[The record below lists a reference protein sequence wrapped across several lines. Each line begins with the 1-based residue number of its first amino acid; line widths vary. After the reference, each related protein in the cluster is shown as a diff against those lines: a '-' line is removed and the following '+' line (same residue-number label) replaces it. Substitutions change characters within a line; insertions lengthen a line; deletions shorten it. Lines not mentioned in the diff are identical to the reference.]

1 MEFLL
6 DTVDLKKIKY
16 YCDKLNVKGVTSN
29 PTILKKDGVGDDL
42 FAHLKKIKEIIGDE
56 RELHVQVV
64 APSVSGMIDEAHKI
78 IDEVGKDVYIKV
90 STTLD
95 GLEVMKKL
103 KAEGI
108 RVTATAIYTEF
119 QGYQAI
125 NVGADYLAPYYNRML
140 NQNIDSAEVIRNLAK
155 RINLDNSNTKILA
168 ASFHNVAQVNEAL
181 SNGAQ
186 AVTVGPDI
194 VASAFK
200 MPSISQAVADFRN
213 DWESLYGDK
222 NINNL

>member
-1 MEFLL
+1 MFIFKKC
-6 DTVDLKKIKY
+6 LKCI
-16 YCDKLNVKGVTSN
+16 KGVVLLNILLLFLVITKFLANNTICVATSSQN
-29 PTILKKDGVGDDL
+29 AGSSIDFDKYDAVNAYHLFNRKAYLFELNELKQK
-42 FAHLKKIKEIIGDE
+42 HPE
-56 RELHVQVV
+56 
-64 APSVSGMIDEAHKI
+64 
-78 IDEVGKDVYIKV
+78 
-90 STTLD
+90 
-95 GLEVMKKL
+95 
-103 KAEGI
+103 
-108 RVTATAIYTEF
+108 
-119 QGYQAI
+119 
-125 NVGADYLAPYYNRML
+125 ML

-168 ASFHNVAQVNEAL
+168 ASFHNVAQVNEAI